1 MNLEKLKQKVQHE
14 MESLEG
20 VYQIIKDHNDYL
32 KSQLETFVVVFFCFF
47 LIFILKPHTLG
58 L

>member
-32 KSQLETFVVVFFCFF
+32 KSQLETFVVFCFF
-47 LIFILKPHTLG
+47 ILIFIVKPHTLG